1 MKDLSMHIMDIIQ
14 NSVRAQATLVELDI
28 VEDVVNDVFSIAIK
42 DNGCGMSPEILE
54 KVTDPFFTTRT
65 TRKVGLGLS
74 LLKQNAEQTGG
85 EMKIWSEEGKGTHL
99 EVRFS
104 HAHIDRPVIGD
115 IAGTIVLLA
124 GANPEMDFIYH
135 HKTNK
140 GEYIFDTK
148 EIKEVL
154 DEVSISDPTIMKY
167 LKELIKENL
176 NTIIIEV

>member
-14 NSVRAQATLVELDI
+14 NSVRAQATLVELKI

-104 HAHIDRPVIGD
+104 HAHIDRPVTGD

-154 DEVSISDPTIMKY
+154 DEVSISDPNIMKY